1 MKKAFGGKGKQKE
14 PEPEPSPPPLL
25 LGAGLA
31 VAAAAGAL
39 LWALARRASG
49 RGKASANS
57 SGGSAVSAVGR
68 PVGGVL
74 QPLCGACG
82 ASLDRSEAAVQALG
96 KAYHK
101 RRGIMMLCLCL
112 LCFQRALFS
121 AFSIGCRAAP
131 PAFLGAFPHSNPP

>member
-1 MKKAFGGKGKQKE
+1 MSSGFVYDIESMKGAKKAFGKSKQKE
-14 PEPEPSPPPLL
+14 PEPELSPSPLL

-39 LWALARRASG
+39 LWALARHASG

-68 PVGGVL
+68 PVGGAL

-101 RRGIMMLCLCL
+101 RRGIMIVVFMPFV
-112 LCFQRALFS
+112 LCF
-121 AFSIGCRAAP
+121 
-131 PAFLGAFPHSNPP
+131 